1 MASKRGNTLVEVIVA
16 CGVFL
21 VILVTVVL
29 IYRSGRSALDKTSA
43 QADPFRMAAIAQ
55 DHLKSELRGATLLC
69 PQAPVP
75 ADQRARILI
84 YQPEFTEADHL
95 PRFQKG
101 VSPPTLL
108 LRETPT
114 LIEVLTN
121 SRGSKELVRRGGGRP
136 QRKLADLGPLGS
148 LDVAYDNFTVGRK
161 VIGLKIVA
169 GLDTVNDATRSG
181 KQVLVVE
188 LPLTSTTE
196 ISPELLDNFAEAA
209 PPPEGPE
216 PDPEGD
222 P

>member
-1 MASKRGNTLVEVIVA
+1 MANRRANTLVEVIVA
-16 CGVFL
+16 SGVFL

-43 QADPFRMAAIAQ
+43 QSDPFRMAAIAQ

-69 PQAPVP
+69 PRAPVP
-75 ADQRARILI
+75 GDQRARVLI
-84 YQPEFTEADHL
+84 YQPEFTEVDHL

-101 VSPPTLL
+101 VSPPALL
-108 LRETPT
+108 LKETPT

-121 SRGSKELVRRGGGRP
+121 ARGTKELVRRGGGRP

-148 LDVAYDNFTVGRK
+148 LDLAYDNFTVGRK
-161 VIGLKIVA
+161 VIAIKIVA
-169 GLDTVNDATRSG
+169 GLNTVNDATRSG
-181 KQVLVVE
+181 KHVLMVE
-188 LPLTSTTE
+188 LPVTSTTE
-196 ISPELLDNFAEAA
+196 IAPELFDNFAEAA

-216 PDPEGD
+216 PEPEGD